1 MPLKQPQPGA
11 SYVPAYQTSAIP
23 YVTSSATLS
32 DVPTAGNSVDPIN
45 IKFPY
50 VTKHLTIRNTGAN
63 DLRLAFS
70 YSGSFAPGESHNGGE
85 KSAHQH
91 RNYFLIPTGSASAN
105 AEATQ
110 TFDIRCKEIFLLG
123 DGGTTGFSLIAGL
136 TTINASN
143 FPILSASNSWKGVG

>member
-1 MPLKQPQPGA
+1 MPLKPPSPGA

-23 YVTSSATLS
+23 FVTSSATLS
-32 DVPTAGNSVDPIN
+32 DVPTAGVSVDPIN

-50 VTKHLTIRNTGAN
+50 VTKHLTIRNIGAN

-70 YSGSFAPGESHNGGE
+70 YSGSFAPGESHGGGS
-85 KSAHQH
+85 KSDHQQ

-110 TFDIRCKEIFLLG
+110 TFDVRCKEIFLLG
-123 DGGTTGFSLIAGL
+123 DQGATGFSLIAGL
-136 TTINASN
+136 TTINSSN
-143 FPILSASNSWKGVG
+143 FPILSASEGWKGVG

>member
-1 MPLKQPQPGA
+1 MPIKPPSPGA
-11 SYVPAYQTSAIP
+11 SYVPAYQTSAVP

-32 DVPTAGNSVDPIN
+32 DVPTAGTAADPIN

-50 VTKHLTIRNTGAN
+50 VTKYLTIRNTGAN

-70 YSGSFAPGESHNGGE
+70 YSGSFAPGENHNGGT
-85 KSAHQH
+85 KSSHQH

-105 AEATQ
+105 AEATK
-110 TFDIRCKEIFLLG
+110 TFDVRCKEVFLLG
-123 DGGTTGFSLIAGL
+123 DGGSTGFSLIAGL

-143 FPILSASNSWKGVG
+143 FPILSASNGWKGVG

>member
-1 MPLKQPQPGA
+1 MPIKPPQPGA

-23 YVTSSATLS
+23 YVTSSASVTE
-32 DVPTAGNSVDPIN
+32 VPAPGESIDPIHVR
-45 IKFPY
+45 FPY
-50 VTKHLTIRNTGAN
+50 VTKHLTIRNTGGN

-70 YSGSFAPGESHNGGE
+70 YSGSFAPGESHHAGS
-85 KSAHQH
+85 KSEHQH
-91 RNYFLIPTGSASAN
+91 RNYFLVPTASSNQGGS
-105 AEATQ
+105 EIQ

-123 DGGTTGFSLIAGL
+123 DGGNTGFSLVAGL

>member
-23 YVTSSATLS
+23 YVTSSASVTE
-32 DVPTAGNSVDPIN
+32 VPAPGTSANPVHIT
-45 IKFPY
+45 FPY
-50 VTKHLTIRNTGAN
+50 VTKHLTIRNTGGN
-63 DLRLAFS
+63 DLRVAFS
-70 YSGSFAPGESHNGGE
+70 YSGSFAPGESHDGGV
-85 KSAHQH
+85 KSSHQH
-91 RNYFLIPTGSASAN
+91 RNYFLIPTGSAAAN

-110 TFDIRCKEIFLLG
+110 TFDVRCKEVFLLG
-123 DGGTTGFSLIAGL
+123 DGGNTGFSLVAGL

>member
-1 MPLKQPQPGA
+1 MPLKPPSPGA

-23 YVTSSATLS
+23 FVTSSATLS
-32 DVPTAGNSVDPIN
+32 DVPAAGTASDPIN

-50 VTKHLTIRNTGAN
+50 VTKNLLIRNIGAN

-70 YSGSFAPGESHNGGE
+70 YSGSFAPGENHNGGT
-85 KSAHQH
+85 KSSHQQ
-91 RNYFLIPTGSASAN
+91 RNYFLIPTGSAAAN

-110 TFDIRCKEIFLLG
+110 IFDIRCKEIFLLG
-123 DGGTTGFSLIAGL
+123 DQGPTGFSLVAGL

-143 FPILSASNSWKGVG
+143 FPVLSASSGWKGVG